1 MAKISKTNAMR
12 ILDKEKIKYA
22 LLTYEVEDGKTDGIS
37 VALKTNKDVSTVFK
51 TLVTEG
57 KSGEHYVFVIPVS
70 EELDLK
76 KAAKVSGEKS
86 INMLP
91 SKNLLAL
98 TGYIHGGCSP
108 VGMKKK
114 FRTFIHESAEG
125 IEEIIVS
132 GGKIGLQICLPPKKL
147 IEAVQGELAFVTV
160 M

>member
-1 MAKISKTNAMR
+1 MAKVKKTNAMR
-12 ILDKEKIKYA
+12 MLDKAKIKYD
-22 LLTYEVEDGKTDGIS
+22 LIHYEVEDGKIDGIS
-37 VALKTNKDVSTVFK
+37 VALKVNKDVNSVFK

-91 SKNLLAL
+91 SKNLLPL

-114 FRTFIHESAEG
+114 LKTFIHDS
-125 IEEIIVS
+125 INNISEITVS
-132 GGKIGLQICLPPKKL
+132 GGKRGIQVCLAPDKL
-147 IEAVQGELAFVTV
+147 IGVVDGEKASVTV
-160 M
+160 G